1 MKKFISKIQVILI
14 QIQTIKL
21 IQMTKL

>member
-1 MKKFISKIQVILI
+1 MKKSISKIQVILI